1 MPTVKLPSGAI
12 HYAESGQ
19 GVPLI
24 LLHANP
30 GDGLD
35 FEPVIPA
42 LAQHYR
48 VLAVDWPGY
57 GQSAVPDRP
66 GMVSADFFYNVLRE
80 FLKALA
86 SPPALFI
93 GNSVGGNAAARFA
106 IASPELVRG
115 LVLVSPGGFT
125 PHNFMTRAFCRLQA
139 SWFAFSPRFF
149 AGRYLKGRTPTV
161 KAMLER
167 AATSQATAARL
178 AINRAVWRSFIEPDH
193 DLRQRASAIKAPT
206 LLLFGKHDPV
216 IPAKRD
222 GTVAA
227 KAIRGAKLVVMPSG
241 HVPFAEMPEAFLAEV
256 LPFLARCLGAQP
268 DAQKQRA
275 GSLGVDT

>member
-1 MPTVKLPSGAI
+1 MPTVNLPSGAI

-30 GDGLD
+30 GDSLD
-35 FEPVIPA
+35 FEAVIPT

-57 GQSAVPDRP
+57 GRSAVPDKL
-66 GMVSADFFYNVLRE
+66 GMVNTDFFYNVLRG
-80 FLKALA
+80 FLEALA
-86 SPPALFI
+86 MPPALFI
-93 GNSVGGNAAARFA
+93 GNSVGGYAAAKLA
-106 IASPELVRG
+106 IASPELVCG

-125 PHNFMTRAFCRLQA
+125 PHNFISRAFCKLQA
-139 SWFAFSPRFF
+139 SRFALSPRFC

-161 KAMLER
+161 KEMLKR

-178 AINRAVWRSFIEPDH
+178 AINRALWRTFIEPDH
-193 DLRQRASAIKAPT
+193 DLRQLASAIKAPT
-206 LLLFGKHDPV
+206 LLLFGKHDPF
-216 IPAKRD
+216 IPAKKD
-222 GTVAA
+222 GAVAA
-227 KAIRGAKLVVMPSG
+227 KAIRGAKLVAMPSG
-241 HVPFAEMPEAFLAEV
+241 HIPFAETPEAFLAEV

-268 DAQKQRA
+268 GAQPDAQKQCA
-275 GSLGVDT
+275 G